1 MAQALYDTSPS
12 RSFQRYSTSVEI
24 SSQVADTMNAVP
36 AKRSQVNYNMSHR
49 SAPKKRLS
57 RLELLRNDFNKKLQI
72 ERDEKINKLRMIQQ
86 ENSMK
91 QNPSDRRGI
100 VREFFT
106 ERHALEATQSGQ
118 KNPELL
124 PPIDSHFKRVKAQK
138 QNLSLQG
145 QLQSEQRSAG
155 KRTVLMQE
163 PQIPQKP
170 LPVKHTVRT
179 KPQQT
184 GVHVRKRTKGIDKQ
198 DPLPPVN
205 KGGSDVKRRKPPTPN
220 KRYETH
226 SFLMQDNVED
236 LEYSGPSMPMPP
248 IQRKAITKQS
258 KAPLPPPSGEESVS
272 DLEDAQS
279 TLTDHS
285 SAPPNLSRLKA
296 KALKQKQL
304 SKQRLNIL
312 TQQKDDTKL
321 TDFQKWQMDQDKER
335 EQRLVRHKQQT
346 EKSKVSLSQRERD
359 LLQKIQEEQ
368 LRLESLQQQ
377 RKELEEQEHR
387 QNEED
392 KKWLVEKHSLE
403 ESLLPPEPTKD
414 LTQTKKTVSKR
425 AAKAH
430 VQKPAREETPPTQKQ
445 EDPSESE
452 SVHGNANSNF
462 YAEQIEGMSEV
473 VVDIS
478 PCSICGRKFASDRLA
493 RHEKVCTKTA
503 NSKRKVFDTR
513 MHRSKGTDHEKYIQS
528 GKYLEEPKKRVSL
541 GFVLCEF
548 VNPQRKAH
556 CR

>member
-1 MAQALYDTSPS
+1 MAQALHDTSPPC
-12 RSFQRYSTSVEI
+12 SFQGYSTSAEI
-24 SSQVADTMNAVP
+24 SSQVADTMNAAS
-36 AKRSQVNYNMSHR
+36 AKLSQVNYNMSHGR

-72 ERDEKINKLRMIQQ
+72 EREEKINKLRLIQQ

-91 QNPSDRRGI
+91 RNSNNGRGI

-106 ERHALEATQSGQ
+106 ERRALEATQNAQ
-118 KNPELL
+118 RNPELL
-124 PPIDSHFKRVKAQK
+124 PPIESHFKRVKEQK

-145 QLQSEQRSAG
+145 QLQSEPPSTG

-163 PQIPQKP
+163 PQVPQKP

-179 KPQQT
+179 KPQQID
-184 GVHVRKRTKGIDKQ
+184 VHARKRTKGIDKQ

-205 KGGSDVKRRKPPTPN
+205 KGGSDVRRRKPPTPN

-226 SFLMQDNVED
+226 SVLTQGNVED
-236 LEYSGPSMPMPP
+236 LEFSGPSMPMPP
-248 IQRKAITKQS
+248 IQRKAITKRS

-272 DLEDAQS
+272 DFEDAQS
-279 TLTDHS
+279 ILTDHS
-285 SAPPNLSRLKA
+285 SAPPNLSKLKA

-304 SKQRLNIL
+304 SRQRLNIL
-312 TQQKDDTKL
+312 TRQKDDTEL

-335 EQRLVRHKQQT
+335 EQRLVRPKQQS
-346 EKSKVSLSQRERD
+346 EKSEVSLSQRERD

-368 LRLESLQQQ
+368 LRLESLQQE

-387 QNEED
+387 QKEED

-403 ESLLPPEPTKD
+403 ESLLPPEPKKD
-414 LTQTKKTVSKR
+414 STQIKKTVSKR
-425 AAKAH
+425 AAKVH
-430 VQKPAREETPPTQKQ
+430 VQKPVREEISPTQTQ
-445 EDPSESE
+445 EDPSEIE
-452 SVHGNANSNF
+452 NIHENANSNF
-462 YAEQIEGMSEV
+462 YAEQTEGMSEV
-473 VVDIS
+473 VVDVS

-541 GFVLCEF
+541 VLFYMCW
-548 VNPQRKAH
+548 
-556 CR
+556 